1 VPGPI
6 CFLSDF
12 GLEDG
17 YVGVVEGVLLSI
29 CPGARVVGLSH
40 AVPPRDVRT
49 GAFILMTAVPYFPTG
64 TVYLAVVDPGVGTD
78 RPAIAV
84 EAGGYSFV
92 GPDNGLLSWA
102 LLRLART
109 TGLTLAPE
117 GGTLRVGRGV
127 TAVTLAE
134 SRFWRA
140 PVSATFHGRDV
151 FGPVAAHL
159 AGGVPPAALGP
170 PIDAIRALPFP
181 RPLRDGDAVRG
192 VVIHVDRF
200 GNLITNVES
209 SDVPPR
215 SSVEV
220 GGHAI
225 AGLSP
230 HFQQEAEL
238 VALIGSSGLLEI
250 AVPNGSA
257 AALLGLGAGASVSL
271 TPGPP
276 SA

>member
-40 AVPPRDVRT
+40 AVPPQDVRT
-49 GAFILMTAVPYFPTG
+49 GAFILMTAVPYFPPG

-109 TGLTLAPE
+109 TGLPLAPE

-159 AGGVPPAALGP
+159 AGGVPLAALGP
-170 PIDAIRALPFP
+170 PIDAIRALPLP
-181 RPLRDGDAVRG
+181 APLRDGDAVRG
-192 VVIHVDRF
+192 SVIHVDRF

-215 SSVEV
+215 AAVEI
-220 GGHAI
+220 GGRAI

-238 VALIGSSGLLEI
+238 IALIGSSGLLEI

-271 TPGPP
+271 IAAPP